1 MIGSPE
7 RKRTKQGESDGRYKE
22 GEKHGETRAMQPA
35 WLEQK
40 NGPSKYTQKGMLL
53 DRNQPARSKWLQDG
67 GLGEDNQ
74 QELPLLQH
82 LQHQGSSMQVSK

>member
-1 MIGSPE
+1 MVGSPE
-7 RKRTKQGESDGRYKE
+7 RKRTKQGESDE
-22 GEKHGETRAMQPA
+22 GIKRGKSMVTRAMQFA

-40 NGPSKYTQKGMLL
+40 DGPPKYTQKGMPLE
-53 DRNQPARSKWLQDG
+53 RKQPVRSNWLQDG